1 MPEILRIPSE
11 LAVGKFDDRLMATRL
26 DTLERNNA
34 LFGDFHVPDITYIP
48 KGLSTDGIISS
59 DKVPALSDYLN
70 SPDPKLRE
78 LGKDYLAADASKN
91 ISLTKGIGLPD
102 MVKYQPGQEK
112 FTTDHWWSESGKTKF
127 GYNPDKSL
135 AENENLYYEQVWNN
149 YSLAGKAWRGAGTT
163 ALRIL
168 SKLTTGLIG
177 TVGDIG
183 SMAWNG
189 LQEIAEAAGGSK
201 NNFWADVSDNVLAR
215 AMHNVD
221 DYVKN
226 EIVPTYKAINYD
238 DKGAF
243 SKLTDPYF
251 WQNEMADGAGFLLQF
266 AIPATL
272 LGKATKLAKAATLAE
287 DATTL
292 QKILAA
298 GVGESATAGR
308 FAKATGK
315 ALETLTGSR
324 NVGGI
329 SAHLFNTTMES
340 VAETK
345 DGFDA
350 TVKNLVSKGYSE
362 EEAKRIAS
370 EHAPTQFGLNMFI
383 LSLSNAMENKWFQ
396 QAIGNRAFA
405 RESVTAA
412 GEIAERKATTKLGKF
427 FTDNATG
434 KRLSFYVP
442 KAGAAMVM
450 EGFWEENAQQA
461 ATRVAAGEYM
471 RRGNDTLS
479 EGEFTKSKSFFKQ
492 FIKQTFDA
500 SWWGKGDKEV
510 ADSIMAGAVLGVLG
524 GTGFAKLAG
533 DSRKGKIL
541 PLGER
546 KTIEKNKADLVAS
559 VKNAR
564 AAWMDVSVMPE
575 DLYNEDGTLNDTKVQ
590 ERVEQIN
597 AKLGKIQSMFTR
609 KIEADDITDP
619 VRRQQLQHTLFA
631 DFVRGHIIHGTGEEL
646 IRKLNSWNT
655 KTPGELAAY
664 GVTEEMI
671 DDPKMWGGIAQKLY
685 DEYHKIEGLK
695 FHNPDKLP
703 VESYMNQVSAIRA
716 HIFDYTALKMAAET
730 ATSQYA
736 EREAEFDPFLKTPSI
751 FNTHNAI
758 VAKAEWYRQASETPN
773 LNPEVKKHLEDEHK
787 LLMTE
792 IDSLKE
798 GLPEHDTSSTSDFAF
813 EKGIDV
819 KKREAEILQTLP
831 QYLEFQWLKENTK
844 KEADHYD
851 GIIKEYSD
859 PDKGLPKWTE
869 QVEKWDDILSRV
881 KLQKLKDFGY
891 TEAEIV
897 KMTPEEQ
904 DEILT
909 NNKKKESQGEIKTEA
924 EEVEEI
930 EETESAEEEEK
941 QPLTLEELRTELIRL
956 IKLID
961 SNVTEDNID
970 LAIERL
976 LDHISKNPE
985 IKLSPEL
992 EEMITTYS
1000 KLKVSEVK
1008 KEASGQFAEE
1018 AEHDAAPDIN
1028 KVEEKELTPEEDI
1041 ELAALKLPD
1050 VPPAPPNKPPL
1061 PPEPPAEEPGMVP
1074 PSLLDEV
1081 RHAYR
1086 LHQQAIDND
1095 TSFKEEAEK
1104 EGLII
1109 HNNRIDNN
1117 SDEGKN
1123 EGTVNVVSSN
1133 PKDIEKGAIRT
1144 ADNNLARFNFLDKL
1158 SSNVLKKEDYK
1169 LVLSIGKNGGIYGIV
1184 ADKDSNFIKFD
1195 ETGTPSKDGKN
1206 LLFYLDGF
1214 DLYSKENIGKRRS
1227 DIVTP
1232 PFSIAPLTATP
1243 ITVHPSFKDIDVL
1256 AVLTDRIKNGIVTAS
1271 INFVTQGMLYREG
1284 VNNSY
1289 NIPKFVPKDTAHAL
1303 FSKGHI
1309 LDEKGNIPPESTVV
1323 DGIYNRGM
1331 RIHFDL
1337 LKDINNPA
1345 AGTVR
1350 AEFRPVS
1357 IADAITEDG
1366 RKILDVLKAENGQN
1380 IIEAAIS
1387 GNLRATAKN
1396 ILTLETL
1403 IRPDKF
1409 YPLNLGNVIL
1419 LVDLK
1424 KFKKFLTSGKVSHK
1438 ELMELT
1444 KVEDVYNSELNISK
1458 VYYDNRESLPL
1469 YDGLLTEG
1477 NNNYSR
1483 FINMNV
1489 ATSAKTIKTSS
1500 NVEGYARVNKRMT
1513 LILDSNMDEL
1523 KKQQNQQ
1530 EQVEQSPTTF
1540 VVKAEESLSDEDI
1553 LKEFNNP
1560 NPDLDLGDI
1569 AKENC

>member
-1 MPEILRIPSE
+1 MPEIARISSE

-26 DTLERNNA
+26 DTLERNNS
-34 LFGDFHVPDITYIP
+34 LFGDFNIPEITYVP
-48 KGLSTDGIISS
+48 KGLSTDGILSS
-59 DKVPALSDYLN
+59 EKVPPISDYLN
-70 SPDPKLRE
+70 SPDPKLRNM
-78 LGKDYLAADASKN
+78 GKDYLEADARKN

-102 MVKYQPGQEK
+102 MVKYQEGQEK
-112 FTTDHWWSESGKTKF
+112 FTNNHWWSESGKTKF

-189 LQEIAEAAGGSK
+189 LEEIAEAAGGPK
-201 NNFWADVSDNVLAR
+201 NNSWADISDNVLAR

-272 LGKATKLAKAATLAE
+272 LGKATKLAKAATLTE

-292 QKILAA
+292 QKILAT

-350 TVKNLVSKGYSE
+350 TVKNLLSKGYSE

-396 QAIGNRAFA
+396 QSIGNRAFR
-405 RESVTAA
+405 REAVTAA
-412 GEIAERKATTKLGKF
+412 GEIAERKATTKFGKF
-427 FTDNATG
+427 FTDNTVG

-471 RRGNDTLS
+471 RRGDDTLS

-492 FIKQTFDA
+492 LIKQTFDA

-575 DLYNEDGTLNDTKVQ
+575 DLYNEDGTLNDSKVE
-590 ERVEQIN
+590 ERVSQIN

-631 DFVRGHIIHGTGEEL
+631 DFIRGHIIHGTGEEL
-646 IRKLNSWNT
+646 IRKLNNWNT

-703 VESYMNQVSAIRA
+703 IESYMNQVSAIRA

-751 FNTHNAI
+751 FNTYNAI

-787 LLMTE
+787 LLMAE

-819 KKREAEILQTLP
+819 KKRETEILQTLP

-844 KEADHYD
+844 KEAEHYD

-869 QVEKWDDILSRV
+869 QVKKWDDILSRV

-909 NNKKKESQGEIKTEA
+909 NSKKKEPT
-924 EEVEEI
+924 EEVK
-930 EETESAEEEEK
+930 EEEVKLEEK
-941 QPLTLEELRTELIRL
+941 IEKKEEGEPTLEEVTNQLVDTLKSL
-956 IKLID
+956 D
-961 SNVTEDNID
+961 PNVTSDN
-970 LAIERL
+970 
-976 LDHISKNPE
+976 LDKALEKFLIHVQNNPE
-985 IKLSPEL
+985 IEMPIELTKLIMS
-992 EEMITTYS
+992 YN
-1000 KLKVSEVK
+1000 KLKVDTVK
-1008 KEASGQFAEE
+1008 SAATGQFKEE
-1018 AEHDAAPDIN
+1018 AKQDLATELDE
-1028 KVEEKELTPEEDI
+1028 EEKELTPEEDDT
-1041 ELAALKLPD
+1041 ELAALKPPA
-1050 VPPAPPNKPPL
+1050 VPPASPVKPP
-1061 PPEPPAEEPGMVP
+1061 EEEPGMVP
-1074 PSLLDEV
+1074 PALLDEV

-1086 LHQQAIDND
+1086 LHQQALENE

-1104 EGLII
+1104 ENLVI

-1117 SDEGKN
+1117 SDNGKN
-1123 EGTVNVVSSN
+1123 EGTINIVTSN
-1133 PKDIEKGAIRT
+1133 PKDIEKGAIRIS
-1144 ADNNLARFNFLDKL
+1144 DNNIARFNFLDQL
-1158 SSNVLKKEDYK
+1158 SSRKLKREDYK
-1169 LVLSIGKNGGIYGIV
+1169 LVLGIGKQGGIYGIV
-1184 ADKDSNFIKFD
+1184 SDKDGNFVKFD
-1195 ETGTPSKDGKN
+1195 ESGKPFKEGSN
-1206 LLFYLDGF
+1206 LLFHLDGF
-1214 DLYSKENIGKRRS
+1214 DLYSEENIGKRRS
-1227 DIVTP
+1227 EIVAP

-1243 ITVHPSFKDIDVL
+1243 IILHPSFTGVNVL
-1256 AVLTDRIKNGIVTAS
+1256 EVLKERIKNGTVTAS
-1271 INFVTQGMLYREG
+1271 INFVTQGMLFRQG
-1284 VNNSY
+1284 VNNGY
-1289 NIPKFVPKDTAHAL
+1289 TIPKGTNIKTASEL
-1303 FSKGHI
+1303 YTKGH
-1309 LDEKGNIPPESTVV
+1309 LKNEKGNIPSESTVI
-1323 DGIYNRGM
+1323 DGIYHRAM

-1337 LKDINNPA
+1337 LKDVNNPSSPTE
-1345 AGTVR
+1345 TV
-1350 AEFRPVS
+1350 EFHPVS
-1357 IADAITEDG
+1357 IAEAKTEKG
-1366 RKILDVLKAENGQN
+1366 EKILDILKAENGEN
-1380 IIEAAIS
+1380 IIEAAVK
-1387 GNLRATAKN
+1387 GNLPATAEN
-1396 ILTLETL
+1396 MLTLQTIL
-1403 IRPDKF
+1403 RPDKF
-1409 YPLNLGNVIL
+1409 YVLNLGTVIQV
-1419 LVDLK
+1419 VDLK
-1424 KFKKFLTSGKVSHK
+1424 KFRKFLVSGHVTHA
-1438 ELMELT
+1438 ELMKIT
-1444 KVEDVYNSELNISK
+1444 KLEDVYNSELNISK
-1458 VYYDNRESLPL
+1458 AYYDSRDSLPL
-1469 YDGLLTEG
+1469 QKGLLSEG
-1477 NNNYSR
+1477 SENYSR
-1483 FINMNV
+1483 FINGNV
-1489 ATSAKTIKTSS
+1489 ATSAETIKIG
-1500 NVEGYARVNKRMT
+1500 NIEGYARVNKRMT
-1513 LILDSNMDEL
+1513 LIVDENMEDL
-1523 KKQQNQQ
+1523 KKAQSRKNQ
-1530 EQVEQSPTTF
+1530 EKESPTST
-1540 VVKAEESLSDEDI
+1540 VVEIEPLSDEDI

-1560 NPDLDLGDI
+1560 NPDIDFGDI
-1569 AKENC
+1569 AKDNC